1 MVSASLTFSNTGLSL
16 RFIRSQMAKIITTT
30 LARNGTRQPQAI
42 SSSRSRAKNITAQ
55 IAVALSVPQL
65 VPMATSE
72 EMMPRLPF
80 GAYSASMVPAPEI
93 SAPAPRP

>member
-1 MVSASLTFSNTGLSL
+1 M
-16 RFIRSQMAKIITTT
+16 M
-30 LARNGTRQPQAI
+30 
-42 SSSRSRAKNITAQ
+42 AQ

-65 VPMATSE
+65 VPIATSE

-80 GAYSASMVPAPEI
+80 GAYSASIVPAPEI